1 MRLGNCLH
9 EGCTQRANYK
19 FESRLCNEH
28 IPDGEPITKYRREGL
43 NTALK
48 ICRAVSRRMPER
60 DRVAL
65 SAAIDEIRIAI
76 KKQTIKRR
84 RS

>member
-28 IPDGEPITKYRREGL
+28 IPEGEPITLYRREGL
-43 NTALK
+43 NMALK
-48 ICRAVSRRMPER
+48 ICRAASRRMPHL

-65 SAAIDEIRIAI
+65 GAAIDEIRAEI
-76 KKQTIKRR
+76 KNQTIKRKAR
-84 RS
+84 